1 MAATRNGPLTRR
13 TKGETRRAEILDAA
27 EQQLIRQGA
36 EGLGLRSVARAI
48 GISVGNLQ
56 YYFPTRADLLDALFE
71 RHTAEF
77 SEELA
82 ALTDERA
89 SPRTQFEVL
98 VDYWLGVQHTR
109 GQSLFWHLWAI
120 SAHDASARTLMTRVY
135 AILQDRI
142 CLWLTEI
149 HPGVEHAE
157 ASARA
162 AAIASI
168 IEGSGL
174 FVGYGRRPGKRF
186 AGLQDEVRRVAVE
199 IFDRPA
205 G

>member
-1 MAATRNGPLTRR
+1 MPATRNEPLTRR

-71 RHTAEF
+71 RHTEEF

-82 ALTDERA
+82 ALQAGATEPHA
-89 SPRTQFEVL
+89 KFELL

-120 SAHDASARTLMTRVY
+120 SAHDASARKLMTRVY
-135 AILQDRI
+135 AVLQDQI
-142 CLWLTEI
+142 CEWLAEI
-149 HPGVEHAE
+149 HPRMDRDDAT
-157 ASARA
+157 ARA

-186 AGLQDEVRRVAVE
+186 GGLQAEVRRVAID
-199 IFDRPA
+199 IFNHPA
-205 G
+205 A